1 MLGTE
6 LRAWR
11 KRHGMTQETLRVELG
26 VSRQTIVVWEQM
38 ETPLPRL
45 TELALV
51 ALDQVPECRTATGHR
66 YTAAE
71 LPAVRE
77 NVRMRT

>member
-1 MLGTE
+1 
-6 LRAWR
+6 
-11 KRHGMTQETLRVELG
+11 MTQEMLRVELD
-26 VSRQTIVVWEQM
+26 VSRQTIVVWEAS
-38 ETPLPRL
+38 EKLLPRL

-51 ALDQVPECRTATGHR
+51 ALENVPDCRTTSGHR